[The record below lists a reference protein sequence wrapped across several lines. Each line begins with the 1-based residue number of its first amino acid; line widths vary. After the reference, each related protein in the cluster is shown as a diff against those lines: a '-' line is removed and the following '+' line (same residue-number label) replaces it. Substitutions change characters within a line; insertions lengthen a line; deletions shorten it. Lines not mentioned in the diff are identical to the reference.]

1 MEENLKQQQSNT
13 IKITLFGPESTG
25 KTTLAKQLAAHFD
38 TVWAPEFARDY
49 LQEKWDTRQQICEP
63 EDLLPIAIGQI
74 RLENEALL
82 IANKV
87 LFCDTNLMV
96 TKVFSEIYY
105 NFCDPS
111 LDKAAKKHK
120 YDLFFLT
127 DIDIPW
133 KKDDLR
139 DNPNERVAAFQMFK
153 NALIENQK
161 PFITLSGDSNER
173 LQKAIEAINNL
184 EKAKEMGFSSHDFVQ
199 IYEHG
204 ISLDVVQNQLTIFK
218 KGVSKIILD
227 RPAIKDDGVFKLAE
241 DDFELYAQSFD
252 QKKEGLKL
260 KKFVPASGAASRM
273 FKFLNEF
280 LNEFDVENESINAY
294 INRKKEKNLPMFLVG
309 LEKFPF
315 YQKVYDKLIDT
326 FPDFN
331 SWERDKKNY
340 HFISM
345 MLSSEYFDF
354 ANKPKG
360 VLDFHKY
367 KNHIATP
374 VEEHLNECAFYASS
388 NSISHLHF
396 TVSESHQLLFEQIIN
411 QIKVKIQDKLMTT
424 LHVGFSFQDKA
435 TDTIAVDLNNEP
447 FRNEKGNL
455 VFRPGG
461 HGALINNLN
470 NLNADIIFIKNIDNV
485 IQNHIEE
492 IALYKKALAGILLNL
507 QEQIFDCL
515 HQIENGVIN
524 EKDIETIIRFMNESL
539 NVVIFDDFNKY
550 TLENK
555 IAFIKDKLNRPIRIC
570 GMVKNEGEPGGGPF
584 WVSDS
589 KGNLSLQIVESSQ
602 IDSNNPEQM
611 AIVAKST
618 YFNPVD
624 LVCAIKN
631 YKGEKFDLLQFVDHN
646 TGFIVT
652 KNKNGNE
659 LKAYELP
666 GLWNGAMAKWITVF
680 VQVPLVTF
688 NPVKTVNDL
697 LKPAHQPQ

>member
-1 MEENLKQQQSNT
+1 MEENLKQQQSST
-13 IKITLFGPESTG
+13 VKITLFGPESTG

-105 NFCDPS
+105 NYCDPS

-133 KKDDLR
+133 EKDDLR
-139 DNPNERVAAFQMFK
+139 DNPNERSAAFQMFK
-153 NALIENQK
+153 KALIENQK

-199 IYEHG
+199 IYDHG
-204 ISLDVVQNQLTIFK
+204 ISLDAIQNQLNIFK

-227 RPAIKDDGVFKLAE
+227 RPATKEDGVFKITE
-241 DDFELYAQSFD
+241 KDFELYAQSFD
-252 QKKEGLKL
+252 QKKEGLQL

-280 LNEFDVENESINAY
+280 LNEFDEENESINAY
-294 INRKKEKNLPMFLVG
+294 INRKKEKNLPMFFVG

-315 YQKVYDKLIDT
+315 YQKVYDKLMAI

-340 HFISM
+340 HFIKL
-345 MLSSEYFDF
+345 MLSSEHFDF

-367 KNHIATP
+367 KDHIATP
-374 VEEHLNECAFYASS
+374 VEEHIKECVFYASS

-396 TVSESHQLLFEQIIN
+396 TVSESHQQLFEEIIKD
-411 QIKVKIQDKLMTT
+411 IKEKVHQKTGT
-424 LHVGFSFQDKA
+424 VLHVGFSFQDKA

-447 FRNEKGNL
+447 FRNESGNL

-470 NLNADIIFIKNIDNV
+470 NLHSDIIFIKNIDNV
-485 IQNHIEE
+485 IQNHIQE
-492 IALYKKALAGILLNL
+492 ITLYKKALAGILLNL
-507 QEQIFDCL
+507 QGQIFQYL
-515 HQIENGVIN
+515 RQIEEKLVN
-524 EKDIETIIRFMNESL
+524 ENDIETIIRFINEKL
-539 NVVIFDDFNKY
+539 NIEVIEDFNKY

-555 IAFIKDKLNRPIRIC
+555 IAFVKDKLNRPIRVC

-602 IDSNNPEQM
+602 IDSNNAEQI
-611 AIVAKST
+611 AILAKST
-618 YFNPVD
+618 HFNPVD

-631 YKGEKFDLLQFVDHN
+631 YKGEKFDLFQFIDQK

-652 KNKNGNE
+652 KNKNGKD
-659 LKAYELP
+659 LKSYELP